1 MRQDDQGNVEFLH
14 SDPNVN
20 AILDNNKAMFTHNDG
35 YSKSKDI
42 QRIARIPLGVAYK
55 WLNEEGWWYQ
65 DPEAK
70 DKFLAKLDDPE
81 WSYLRTGG
89 KRVGKQQRMI

>member
-1 MRQDDQGNVEFLH
+1 
-14 SDPNVN
+14 
-20 AILDNNKAMFTHNDG
+20 MFTHNDG
-35 YSKSKDI
+35 YSKTKEL
-42 QRIARIPLGVAYK
+42 QRIATIPAGVAYK

-70 DKFLAKLDDPE
+70 DKFLAKLDDPD
-81 WSYLRTGG
+81 WQHLRTGG